1 MSGVTLHPLGEVL
14 AAARALSAGEF
25 RQGPARPRPAV
36 RPAVDPSVPAGWS
49 PEAGER
55 LVVVAGCGGG
65 AGASTVA
72 LGVAQAAGVAR
83 VVETCTR
90 AASGLVA
97 ATSAEL
103 GETDG
108 WLRGTRGPVV
118 VERRGDRLSAPQ
130 MIPAPLPAG
139 VPVTVVDSSW
149 DLDLLVQADGWLA
162 EAVRG
167 VPGLILTARP
177 TIASARRLE
186 AAVGLCGP
194 ARTVAVLV
202 GAGRRLP
209 RELTASFGP
218 ELRGLAAAGRLLT
231 VPFDAGL
238 ALTGLTPDVLPA
250 AVVAACSRVLETLTK
265 GTLR

>member
-1 MSGVTLHPLGEVL
+1 MAEDPDVVADLFDLINSAPAALAKITEGAQRIAEGTEQLRAAEAAKVTLSTLPLGSAAGRAGPSALRPGGCLMSGVTLHPLGEVL

-108 WLRGTRGPVV
+108 WLRYPRPGGGGTSRG
-118 VERRGDRLSAPQ
+118 S
-130 MIPAPLPAG
+130 
-139 VPVTVVDSSW
+139 
-149 DLDLLVQADGWLA
+149 
-162 EAVRG
+162 AVRPADDSCAAAG
-167 VPGLILTARP
+167 GCAGDGGGFVVGSG
-177 TIASARRLE
+177 SA
-186 AAVGLCGP
+186 
-194 ARTVAVLV
+194 
-202 GAGRRLP
+202 GAGRRM
-209 RELTASFGP
+209 
-218 ELRGLAAAGRLLT
+218 
-231 VPFDAGL
+231 
-238 ALTGLTPDVLPA
+238 
-250 AVVAACSRVLETLTK
+250 AC
-265 GTLR
+265 